1 MLGPLSSCHAP
12 QTALDSAIESPSINE
27 IKERVLAEIKTPK
40 CWAAAAVLTQKAM
53 CEAGRE
59 IGKGQ

>member
-1 MLGPLSSCHAP
+1 M
-12 QTALDSAIESPSINE
+12 NE

-53 CEAGRE
+53 WEGGRE
-59 IGKGQ
+59 ISKGQWWQRQY